1 MHEGSWDPGRVRS
14 MEANTAKFICRCQEI
29 TEEEIEQA
37 IKDGATTIKGIKD
50 RTEATM
56 GLCQGRTCR
65 RLIERML
72 PASEELS
79 RERHSCRPPVRTVK
93 IGDLLQDEGSKGESE

>member
-1 MHEGSWDPGRVRS
+1 MHEGSRNPGRVRS

-29 TEEEIEQA
+29 TEEEIDQA

-93 IGDLLQDEGSKGESE
+93 IGDLLQDDSSKGERE